1 MRSIE
6 TGSTKS
12 NAWKIRR
19 KRMAT
24 QVDDLQS
31 RQVHSTYNMAR
42 FAIQISVVA
51 LVSALVATGF
61 ALIVFIDRL
70 W

>member
-12 NAWKIRR
+12 NEWKIHKEPTAAHPDDSRR
-19 KRMAT
+19 MNEA
-24 QVDDLQS
+24 
-31 RQVHSTYNMAR
+31 YNMAR
-42 FAIQISVVA
+42 FAIQISVAA
-51 LVSALVATGF
+51 LVSALVAAGF
-61 ALIVFIDRL
+61 AVIVFIDRL